1 MCTNNTNTNGSSST
15 NKKTIQTRLLL
26 IPALL
31 LILQQDITKV
41 DACYWGCEQLNDHQ
55 MKIYSMSCANDSNI
69 NYFIRTTNT
78 HNRKIDLTQCHTT
91 KGLFIRVECLKNYTQ
106 HDYLMGK
113 SELYYYKNNNKNSMK
128 IIRHSYTIVEPQ
140 LESCLK
146 HTVYNLTSVFLNI
159 PNNKND
165 RRISVLLSWQTMKW
179 DKETF
184 VRKTIITKHGKV
196 IQTLEAGNTKYRID
210 RMQRCRN
217 IPVCIQLESKY
228 RGTMMIASVKATPIL
243 TTKCITIATPCDP
256 MPYNNGDDTTSLK
269 PHEIV
274 LIIVGVVIVIGI
286 IVFIVFLI
294 RTMYVADLKLKL
306 SRKPADNNNL
316 RSDEPV
322 DQRQLQNGY
331 TSDSVEAHHGGD
343 FPTYTSVEVYD
354 HIYLTPYK

>member
-1 MCTNNTNTNGSSST
+1 
-15 NKKTIQTRLLL
+15 
-26 IPALL
+26 
-31 LILQQDITKV
+31 
-41 DACYWGCEQLNDHQ
+41 
-55 MKIYSMSCANDSNI
+55 
-69 NYFIRTTNT
+69 
-78 HNRKIDLTQCHTT
+78 
-91 KGLFIRVECLKNYTQ
+91 
-106 HDYLMGK
+106 
-113 SELYYYKNNNKNSMK
+113 
-128 IIRHSYTIVEPQ
+128 
-140 LESCLK
+140 
-146 HTVYNLTSVFLNI
+146 
-159 PNNKND
+159 
-165 RRISVLLSWQTMKW
+165 MKW

-294 RTMYVADLKLKL
+294 RTMYAV
-306 SRKPADNNNL
+306 S
-316 RSDEPV
+316 
-322 DQRQLQNGY
+322 Y
-331 TSDSVEAHHGGD
+331 THLTLPTIYSV
-343 FPTYTSVEVYD
+343 
-354 HIYLTPYK
+354 